1 MALTGSGYPVWMLCA
16 LCGADDTKVIDSRP
30 ADQGGSIRRRRE
42 CLRCHSRFTTYERAE
57 AVLLVR
63 KRNGHIEPFQTEKV
77 RRGLEY
83 ALADRPIAEGSLE
96 TMVEEIEQAARAAG
110 PVVESDIIGRAVLL
124 RLRSLDDVAYL
135 RFASVYKDFQEV
147 GDFEREMA
155 TLDLTD

>member
-1 MALTGSGYPVWMLCA
+1 MLMLCP

-42 CLRCHSRFTTYERAE
+42 CLACHSRFTTYERAE

-63 KRNGHIEPFQTEKV
+63 KRHGRIEPFQTEKV

-83 ALADRPIAEGSLE
+83 ALADRPIPTGSLE
-96 TMVEEIEQAARAAG
+96 TMIEEIELRARAAG
-110 PVVESDIIGRAVLL
+110 PVVDSDLIGRAVLDQL
-124 RLRSLDDVAYL
+124 RAADEVAYL
-135 RFASVYKDFQEV
+135 RFASVYKDFKEV

-155 TLDLTD
+155 SLDVPE